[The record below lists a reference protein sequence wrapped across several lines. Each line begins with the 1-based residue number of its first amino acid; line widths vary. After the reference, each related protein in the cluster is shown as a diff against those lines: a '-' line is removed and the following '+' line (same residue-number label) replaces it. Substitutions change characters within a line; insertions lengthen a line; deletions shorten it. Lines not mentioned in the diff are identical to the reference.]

1 MIRVLLLALICVTA
15 ALALAGCPGP
25 EYPKCESD
33 DHCKKDKGGKA
44 INEHCLFGQCQ
55 QCAKDSHCAAGQKCN
70 RGRCESSCTS
80 DSQCGSGQMCED
92 ASCVPQQCTD
102 AKPCGG
108 GLQCDKGRC
117 VAPSSV
123 GSKTPIAPSGP
134 LTCERKARVQFD
146 FNMHDLRPDARE
158 VLDNFAK
165 CLQQNADWRLRI
177 EGHADERGTTDYN
190 LQLGDNRAA
199 SVRDYLVRLGVEK
212 ARVSTISYGE
222 EKPLVAASTEEAWSQ
237 NRRAELVVQ

>member
-1 MIRVLLLALICVTA
+1 MIRSLLLAL
-15 ALALAGCPGP
+15 ALAAPLAVLAGCPGP

-33 DHCKKDKGGKA
+33 DHCKKDKNGKA

-55 QCAKDSHCAAGQKCN
+55 QCAKDSHCANGQKCN

-92 ASCVPQQCTD
+92 ASCVPVQCTD

-117 VAPSSV
+117 VAPASA
-123 GSKTPIAPSGP
+123 GTKTPTNDAPV
-134 LTCERKARVQFD
+134 TCEKAARVQFD

-199 SVRDYLVRLGVEK
+199 SIRDYLVRLGVAK
-212 ARVSTISYGE
+212 TRIATISYGE
-222 EKPLVAASTEEAWSQ
+222 EKPLVAGATEDAWAK
-237 NRRAELVVQ
+237 NRRGELVIQ

>member
-1 MIRVLLLALICVTA
+1 MIRALLLALTCAFTA
-15 ALALAGCPGP
+15 LVLAGCPGP

-33 DHCKKDKGGKA
+33 DHCKKDKAGKA

-70 RGRCESSCTS
+70 RGRCEQSCTS
-80 DSQCGSGQMCED
+80 DTQCGTGQMCED
-92 ASCVPQQCTD
+92 ASCVPVQCTD

-117 VAPSSV
+117 VAPASAGTS
-123 GSKTPIAPSGP
+123 TPAPAAA
-134 LTCERKARVQFD
+134 LTCEKTARVQFD
-146 FNMHDLRPDARE
+146 FNMHDLRPEARE

-165 CLQQNADWRLRI
+165 CLQQNAEWRLRI
-177 EGHADERGTTDYN
+177 EGHADERGTPDYN
-190 LQLGDNRAA
+190 LQLGDNRAS
-199 SVRDYLVRLGVEK
+199 SVRDYLVRLGVAK

-222 EKPLVAASTEEAWSQ
+222 EKPLVAAATEDAWAQ

>member
-1 MIRVLLLALICVTA
+1 MIRTLLLVLLCAAPIAL
-15 ALALAGCPGP
+15 LSGCPGP

-33 DHCKKDKGGKA
+33 DHCKKDKNGKA

-55 QCAKDSHCAAGQKCN
+55 QCAKDSHCSGGQKCN
-70 RGRCESSCTS
+70 RGRCEASCTS
-80 DSQCGSGQMCED
+80 DTQCGAGQMCED
-92 ASCVPQQCTD
+92 ASCVPVQCTD

-117 VAPSSV
+117 VAPSSAV
-123 GSKTPIAPSGP
+123 NQTPVDGGGAV
-134 LTCERKARVQFD
+134 TCEKKARVQFD

-165 CLQQNADWRLRI
+165 CLQQNPDWRLRI

-199 SVRDYLVRLGVEK
+199 SVRDYLVRLGVAK
-212 ARVSTISYGE
+212 TRISTISYGE
-222 EKPLVAASTEEAWSQ
+222 EKPLVTSGTEEAWSQ
-237 NRRAELVVQ
+237 NRRGELVIQ